1 MRRLALVLGLLAL
14 ASAGVTACGGGDQD
28 EEAPTPAQ
36 PAEAPAEKGA
46 ETVRVSADPTGQLA
60 FEQDA
65 LRAEA
70 GTVTFEFTNDAT
82 LGHDFRVEDPQ
93 GEDVGGTEV
102 ISESEQSV
110 TLDLEPGEYTF
121 YCSVPGHREGGMEGP
136 LTVE

>member
-60 FEQDA
+60 FE
-65 LRAEA
+65 
-70 GTVTFEFTNDAT
+70 
-82 LGHDFRVEDPQ
+82 
-93 GEDVGGTEV
+93 
-102 ISESEQSV
+102 
-110 TLDLEPGEYTF
+110 
-121 YCSVPGHREGGMEGP
+121 
-136 LTVE
+136 